1 MYEVAQSVRRNSP
14 VELGRFFGAVGIV
27 STGVAVKQRSHSA
40 EASPSFAS
48 PQHSWAK
55 EIQLGRLAQQFHRLN
70 AARVPDPV
78 AARKCLTLGRVM
90 SRYLGGQVCDVSI
103 APSQIGPAAAEI
115 STHQRRRILRHH
127 RLLSV

>member
-1 MYEVAQSVRRNSP
+1 MYEVAQLVRRNSP
-14 VELGRFFGAVGIV
+14 VGLGRFFGAVGIV

-70 AARVPDPV
+70 AAR
-78 AARKCLTLGRVM
+78 KCLTLGRVM

-103 APSQIGPAAAEI
+103 TPSQIGPAAAEI